1 MGREGGREGGAEPR
15 RERGCR
21 RLPPHPHRSATREE
35 QGAAGLQ
42 DAAPAGKGREVDP
55 PPEPRG
61 GQPPRPAVDLRPT
74 PKRQVIL
81 RVVTPVSPW

>member
-1 MGREGGREGGAEPR
+1 MGVRAGRSHGGREVDGGCRSTRTCQPR
-15 RERGCR
+15 R
-21 RLPPHPHRSATREE
+21 RSKEPQAR
-35 QGAAGLQ
+35 Q